1 MGAVDIILGV
11 QWLTTLGII
20 EMNFQELF
28 TQFQSKGKV
37 VKLRGLKEKSPQ
49 MISSHQMQKLLKKGA
64 DGFVAQ
70 LCSLEVSQS
79 NALTH
84 PDLQAIIDRHSVI
97 LGVKPKGLPPK
108 RDHRHAIQLVPWI

>member
-1 MGAVDIILGV
+1 MSVEDIFLGV
-11 QWLTTLGII
+11 QWLTTLETI

-28 TQFQSKGKV
+28 MQFQSQGKV
-37 VKLRGLKEKSPQ
+37 VDLRGLKENFPQ
-49 MISSHQMQKLLKKGA
+49 LVSSNQIQKLLKKGA

-84 PDLQAIIDRHSVI
+84 PNL
-97 LGVKPKGLPPK
+97 
-108 RDHRHAIQLVPWI
+108 